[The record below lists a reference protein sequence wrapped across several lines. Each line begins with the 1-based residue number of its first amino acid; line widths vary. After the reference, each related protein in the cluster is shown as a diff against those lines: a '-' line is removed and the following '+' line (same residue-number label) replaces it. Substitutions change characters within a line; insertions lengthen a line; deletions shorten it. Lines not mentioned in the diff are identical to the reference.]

1 MALVPFELSSSDL
14 EKAVIEG
21 QTVPLLADL
30 PTTLNANFTPASTW
44 GTDQLRA
51 LNVKVLLDVEDHR
64 VIPSEYIP
72 NDDDK
77 GIWILSFDHIED

>member
-1 MALVPFELSSSDL
+1 MALVPFEPSSGDL

-21 QTVPLLADL
+21 QTIPLLTDL

-51 LNVKVLLDVEDHR
+51 LKVKVLLDVEDHR
-64 VIPSEYIP
+64 IIPSEYIP

-77 GIWILSFDHIED
+77 SMWILSFDHIED